1 MAKKHE
7 KSRKKRKKSSFFLLF
22 LLIILLGG
30 GVGGFYLNNYISRND
45 KFEVNGDK
53 VIYLEVGDEYVEQN
67 ASAIAFGK
75 KVGEKDITI
84 EGEVDI
90 TTAGRYTIKYTTN
103 NFKYKNAARY
113 RIAIVKQT
121 GIEQEPDI
129 TVEKS
134 ETVTSENGAIRF
146 YSGVASNQTCIAR
159 AAGAK

>member
-45 KFEVNGDK
+45 MFEVNGDK
-53 VIYLEVGDEYVEQN
+53 VIYLEIGDEYVEQN

-75 KVGEKDITI
+75 KVGEKDIKI

-90 TTAGRYTIKYTTN
+90 TTAGRYTTN
-103 NFKYKNAARY
+103 NFKYKNVARY
-113 RIAIVKQT
+113 RIVIFSEPE
-121 GIEQEPDI
+121 IEQEPDI
-129 TVEKS
+129 PAEESKTAK
-134 ETVTSENGAIRF
+134 SENGAIRF
-146 YSGVASNQTCIAR
+146 YSQAALNQTCIAR
-159 AAGAK
+159 AGGAR

>member
-7 KSRKKRKKSSFFLLF
+7 KSSKKRKKSSFFLLF

-75 KVGEKDITI
+75 KVGEKDIKI

-103 NFKYKNAARY
+103 NFKYKNVARY
-113 RIAIVKQT
+113 RIVIVSEPE
-121 GIEQEPDI
+121 IEQEPDI
-129 TVEKS
+129 PVEES

-146 YSGVASNQTCIAR
+146 YSQAALNQTCIAR
-159 AAGAK
+159 AGGAK

>member
-30 GVGGFYLNNYISRND
+30 GIGGFYLNNYISRND
-45 KFEVNGDK
+45 MFEVNGDK
-53 VIYLEVGDEYVEQN
+53 VIYLEIGDEYVEQN

-75 KVGEKDITI
+75 KVGEKDIKI

-103 NFKYKNAARY
+103 NFKYKNVARY
-113 RIAIVKQT
+113 RIVIVSEPE
-121 GIEQEPDI
+121 IEQEPDI
-129 TVEKS
+129 PAEESKTAK
-134 ETVTSENGAIRF
+134 SENGAIRF
-146 YSGVASNQTCIAR
+146 YSQAALNQTCIAR
-159 AAGAK
+159 AGGAR